1 MWCGVCCPCVDHLNC
16 KCRSPVSLVRKNVPV
31 GSAEIYV
38 TLHFR
43 IYLAIHHEYHWSAC
57 VHVES
62 HKFLFHWF
70 VVREVH
76 LDEFPIHIS
85 TIKNGPVNAVS
96 RRKQI
101 FCLKDF
107 FIQNFSN
114 KYSVFCVTQDDVDIP
129 LIHEDRGQIGLVLKH
144 CTKQFYKLILD
155 IHKDRLLEFF
165 VIDESIQS
173 SAAFDSNFASDL

>member
-1 MWCGVCCPCVDHLNC
+1 M
-16 KCRSPVSLVRKNVPV
+16 
-31 GSAEIYV
+31 
-38 TLHFR
+38 
-43 IYLAIHHEYHWSAC
+43 
-57 VHVES
+57 
-62 HKFLFHWF
+62 
-70 VVREVH
+70 H

-85 TIKNGPVNAVS
+85 TIKNGPVNVVS
-96 RRKQI
+96 RRKQML
-101 FCLKDF
+101 FLKDF

-129 LIHEDRGQIGLVLKH
+129 LIHEDRGQIGLVLCH
-144 CTKQFYKLILD
+144 CTKQLLILD

>member
-1 MWCGVCCPCVDHLNC
+1 M
-16 KCRSPVSLVRKNVPV
+16 
-31 GSAEIYV
+31 
-38 TLHFR
+38 
-43 IYLAIHHEYHWSAC
+43 
-57 VHVES
+57 HVES

-96 RRKQI
+96 RRKQML
-101 FCLKDF
+101 FLKDF

-114 KYSVFCVTQDDVDIP
+114 KYSAFCVTQDDVDIP
-129 LIHEDRGQIGLVLKH
+129 LIHEDRGQIGLVLCH
-144 CTKQFYKLILD
+144 GTKQLHRLILD

-165 VIDESIQS
+165 VIDESIQGS
-173 SAAFDSNFASDL
+173 QSCF